1 MTRDPHDETLPAIRS
16 ANSPEW
22 LQTQK
27 HELTRTAS
35 QADLVRQV
43 ARLAAAFGDSR
54 IATPEQRGMLLR
66 EWGEAFA
73 GQSPE
78 HLHRAV
84 SEAIKTSKFWPTIA
98 EIHGHVAS
106 LRRETIAAIDTVTG
120 RGRYRGEA
128 NGFARDGRTSEQE
141 QAHRSEQLKRWK
153 QQAGFDRLLA
163 EDGPAHQPRPV
174 SQAGASEAL
183 LASRAV
189 QAIKGREQEP

>member
-1 MTRDPHDETLPAIRS
+1 MTRDHHDETLPAIRS

-22 LQTQK
+22 LQTQRQ
-27 HELTRTAS
+27 ELSRIIS
-35 QADLVRQV
+35 QADLLRQI

-106 LRRETIAAIDTVTG
+106 QRRETVAAIDTLTG

-128 NGFARDGRTSEQE
+128 NEFARDGRTEAE
-141 QAHRSEQLKRWK
+141 ETAHRAAQVLRWK

-163 EDGPAHQPRPV
+163 DDGRAREVRPA
-174 SQAGASEAL
+174 SQAGASQAL
-183 LASRAV
+183 LAT
-189 QAIKGREQEP
+189 QAARRMRGEIQ

>member
-1 MTRDPHDETLPAIRS
+1 ML
-16 ANSPEW
+16 
-22 LQTQK
+22 
-27 HELTRTAS
+27 
-35 QADLVRQV
+35 RQI

-54 IATPEQRGMLLR
+54 IATPEQRGLLLR
-66 EWGEAFA
+66 EWAEAFT

-106 LRRETIAAIDTVTG
+106 QRRETVAAIDTLTG

-128 NGFARDGRTSEQE
+128 NEFAREGRTEAEE
-141 QAHRSEQLKRWK
+141 QAHRAEQLKRWK

-163 EDGPAHQPRPV
+163 EDGPAREVRPA

-189 QAIKGREQEP
+189 QAIKAREQGP